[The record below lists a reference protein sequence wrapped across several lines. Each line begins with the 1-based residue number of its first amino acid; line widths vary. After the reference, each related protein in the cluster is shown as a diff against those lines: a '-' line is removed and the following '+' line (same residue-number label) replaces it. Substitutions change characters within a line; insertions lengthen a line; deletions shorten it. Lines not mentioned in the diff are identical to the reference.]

1 MTFPSERQ
9 AVTTILTGFTL
20 PTIVELGAH
29 EGEDM
34 EWMLEAV
41 GGKPAR
47 AVMIE
52 ADHINFMKLVT
63 RGLPGK
69 HYYRHGAI
77 ADHDGTC
84 DFWECRD
91 SGGGFGSIYP
101 PLEGL
106 SVSAAQFKKAGPI
119 PCFTFDRLFDDA
131 RLATIDLLWADI
143 HGAEKD
149 MIAFGQKAL
158 ARTRYMFVECFD
170 TPVYEGMATKAELLA
185 ALPGWTVIETFP
197 WNMLLHNDLFKE
209 QP

>member
-1 MTFPSERQ
+1 MTFPVEREC
-9 AVTTILTGFTL
+9 VTAILKTFTN
-20 PTIVELGAH
+20 PVIVELGAH

-41 GGKPAR
+41 AGKPAR
-47 AVMIE
+47 AVMVE

-63 RGLPGK
+63 RGLPRK
-69 HYYRHGAI
+69 HFYVHGAI
-77 ADHDGTC
+77 AEHNGTC

-106 SVSAAQFKKAGPI
+106 SVAPEQFKKVSPI
-119 PCFTFDRLFDDA
+119 PCFTFDRLYDDA
-131 RLATIDLLWADI
+131 KLDTIDLLWADI

-158 ARTRYMFVECFD
+158 KRTHYLFVECFD
-170 TPVYEGMATKAELLA
+170 HPVYEGMATRAELLA

-197 WNMLLHNDLFKE
+197 WNMLLINDHFEVK
-209 QP
+209 P